1 MTAPIRLFDQDHT
14 LPETPR
20 CFSPGAVDYPL
31 ANPPG
36 KGGLSSDAR
45 FADLRDGGN
54 MPTDAGLVTP
64 FALIAIA
71 FGLAGLLA
79 VWLFA

>member
-1 MTAPIRLFDQDHT
+1 MKPIRLFDQAPDSFI
-14 LPETPR
+14 ETPR
-20 CFSPGAVDYPL
+20 TPPGAVDYPL
-31 ANPPG
+31 PADRQR
-36 KGGLSSDAR
+36 GLSSDDLPR

-54 MPTDAGLVTP
+54 MPDDAGLVTP